1 MKLFLVL
8 TTLLAGAVMIA
19 AEGDKASAVN
29 YIDNDK
35 MSGALAK
42 GGTVL
47 DAPDFQVQGSHRVKA
62 GNAELHVKETDVLY
76 IIEGEATF
84 VTGGT
89 ITDRH
94 EVRANQIG
102 GTGIEGGKTY
112 HLKKGDVVTVEA
124 GTPHWFKETNGVSY
138 FVVKVKKP

>member
-1 MKLFLVL
+1 MKSFLIL
-8 TTLLAGAVMIA
+8 TVLLASAVMIA

-29 YIDNDK
+29 YIDSDK
-35 MSGALAK
+35 MSAALAK

-102 GTGIEGGKTY
+102 GSGIEGGKTF
-112 HLKKGDVVTVEA
+112 HLKKGDVITIEA
-124 GTPHWFKETNGVSY
+124 GVPHWFKETSNISY
-138 FVVKVKKP
+138 YVVKVKKP